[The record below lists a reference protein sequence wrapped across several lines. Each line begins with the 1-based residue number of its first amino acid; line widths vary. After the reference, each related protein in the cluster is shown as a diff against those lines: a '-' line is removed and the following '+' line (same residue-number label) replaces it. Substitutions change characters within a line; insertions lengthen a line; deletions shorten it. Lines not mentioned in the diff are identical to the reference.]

1 MKREEMADLTAFL
14 AIAEERSF
22 TKAAAKL
29 NISQSALSQIM
40 RRLEERLGM
49 RLLTRTTRS
58 VAPTEAGELLLQT
71 LSPALEEL
79 DSNIAALS
87 ELRNKPAGLIRITSV
102 EHAAH
107 TILWPVFREL
117 LPLYPDIKVDI
128 TLDYGLTDIV
138 AERYDAGVRLG
149 EDVDKDMIAIRIS
162 PDIDIDIVIVG
173 SPSYFSNHKKPKVPQ
188 ELANHQCIN
197 LRLPAS
203 RGNYIWPFKKGNNQ
217 VRVRGDGALSFN
229 SLAMILEA
237 ALDGFGLA
245 FIPRDQVAK
254 YLANGRLV
262 NVLEDW
268 TPKLPGYH
276 LYYPSR
282 RQLSPAFKLF
292 VKSLREARLKR
303 R

>member
-14 AIAEERSF
+14 AVAEEQSF

-29 NISQSALSQIM
+29 GISQSALSQII

-58 VAPTEAGELLLQT
+58 VAPTDAGELLLQT

-79 DSNIAALS
+79 DANIAALS
-87 ELRNKPAGLIRITSV
+87 ELSNKPAGLIRITSV
-102 EHAAH
+102 EHAAK

-149 EDVDKDMIAIRIS
+149 EDVDKDMIAVRIS
-162 PDIDIDIVIVG
+162 PDIEIVIVG
-173 SPSYFSNHKKPKVPQ
+173 TPSYFSKYKKPRVPQ
-188 ELANHQCIN
+188 ELTKHQCIN
-197 LRLPAS
+197 LRLSTA
-203 RGNYIWPFKKGNNQ
+203 RGNYIWPFKKENNEIR
-217 VRVRGDGALSFN
+217 VRVDGPASFN
-229 SLAMILEA
+229 TLDMILEA
-237 ALDGFGLA
+237 SLDGLGLA
-245 FIPRDQVAK
+245 FLPKDQVEE
-254 YLANGRLV
+254 YLANGRLIS
-262 NVLEDW
+262 VLEDW
-268 TPKLPGYH
+268 APKLPGYH

-282 RQLSPAFKLF
+282 RQLSPVFKLF
-292 VKSLREARLKR
+292 VKALRQRQE
-303 R
+303 